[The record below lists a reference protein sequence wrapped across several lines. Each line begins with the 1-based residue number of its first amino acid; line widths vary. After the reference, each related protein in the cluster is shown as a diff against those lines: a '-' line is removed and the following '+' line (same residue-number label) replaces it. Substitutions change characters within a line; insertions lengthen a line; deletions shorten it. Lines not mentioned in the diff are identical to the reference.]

1 MEQVP
6 FTDIYVDEDI
16 VERAVEV
23 LQSGRYVKGEE
34 CAAFEAA
41 FADFC
46 GTDYAVGVSSGTASI
61 LLALQSLGV
70 GEGDE
75 VLVPAHT
82 FFASVSP
89 ILTLGATPRFVEVDP
104 ETYTVDPTD
113 LRRQAA
119 RATSPAALLPVH
131 LYGQLADPGV
141 VRAVADDYDLAV
153 VEDACQAHGAS
164 QNGTSAGT
172 LGDAGCFSFYPSK
185 NLTVAGDGGM
195 LVTDDPDLAESAR
208 QLRNHGRN
216 DAGEH
221 VSLGLNFRLG
231 ELPAAVGHEQLR
243 HLPEWNAARARA
255 ARAYTDRLADLDAVV
270 TPTERAGADHV
281 YHLYVV
287 RVPAECRDSLRATL
301 AEQGIQTGIHY
312 PTPAHRHP
320 AVVDRLGETPG
331 LARTEALCDQILS
344 LPVHPRI
351 SDDEIATV
359 CGAVRDFFAGRPAS
373 RPTLPTAGAS
383 RPSTP
388 GGESA

>member
-1 MEQVP
+1 MAQVP
-6 FTDIYVDEDI
+6 FTDIYVDDDI
-16 VERAVEV
+16 VERATEV
-23 LQSGRYVKGEE
+23 LRSGRYVKGGEV
-34 CAAFEAA
+34 AAFEDD

-46 GTDYAVGVSSGTASI
+46 GTDHAVGVSSGTASI
-61 LLALQSLGV
+61 LLALQSLDIGA
-70 GEGDE
+70 GDE

-104 ETYTVDPTD
+104 ETYTIDPAD
-113 LRRQAA
+113 LRRQADA
-119 RATSPAALLPVH
+119 AANPAAILPVH
-131 LYGQLADPGV
+131 LYGQLADSDAI
-141 VRAVADDYDLAV
+141 RAVADDYDLAV

-164 QNGTSAGT
+164 QDGHRAGT
-172 LGDAGCFSFYPSK
+172 IGEAGCFSFYPSK

-195 LVTDDPDLAESAR
+195 LVTDDSDLAESAR

-231 ELPAAVGHEQLR
+231 ELLAAVGHEQLR

-255 ARAYTDRLADLDAVV
+255 ASEYTDRLADLDPVA
-270 TPTERAGADHV
+270 TPTERPGVDHV

-287 RVPAECRDSLRATL
+287 RVPAEYRDPLRESL
-301 AEQGIQTGIHY
+301 AEQGIETGIHY

-320 AVVDRLGETPG
+320 AVVDRLGETTG
-331 LARTEALCDQILS
+331 LARTEALCEQIVS
-344 LPVHPRI
+344 LPMHPRI
-351 SDDEIATV
+351 TGTEIETV
-359 CGAVRDFFAGRPAS
+359 CDALRAFFADRSAS
-373 RPTLPTAGAS
+373 RPTLPPLADS
-383 RPSTP
+383 RLSTP

>member
-6 FTDIYVDEDI
+6 FTDIYVDDDI
-16 VERAVEV
+16 VERATEV

-46 GTDYAVGVSSGTASI
+46 GTDHAVGVSSGTASI
-61 LLALQSLGV
+61 LLALQSLDV

-104 ETYTVDPTD
+104 ETYTLDPVD
-113 LRRQAA
+113 LRRQAR
-119 RATSPAALLPVH
+119 RATNPAAILPVH
-131 LYGQLADPGV
+131 LYGQLADPEA
-141 VRAVADDYDLAV
+141 VRAVAEEYDLAV
-153 VEDACQAHGAS
+153 VEDACQAHGATAD
-164 QNGTSAGT
+164 GRRAGA

-255 ARAYTDRLADLDAVV
+255 ASEYTDRLADLDPVV
-270 TPTERAGADHV
+270 TPTERPDADHV

-287 RVPAECRDSLRATL
+287 RVAAEHRDPLRDAL

-312 PTPAHRHP
+312 PTPAHEHP
-320 AVVDRLGETPG
+320 AIVDRLGETPG
-331 LARTEALCDQILS
+331 LARTEALCDQIVS
-344 LPVHPRI
+344 LPMHPRI
-351 SDDEIATV
+351 TDAEIATV
-359 CGAVRDFFAGRPAS
+359 CAALRDFFAAHPAQ
-373 RPTLPTAGAS
+373 RPTLPS
-383 RPSTP
+383 PSDPRPSAP

>member
-16 VERAVEV
+16 VERATDV

-61 LLALQSLGV
+61 LLALQSLDV

-89 ILTLGATPRFVEVDP
+89 ILTLGATPRFVDVDS
-104 ETYTVDPTD
+104 ETYTLDPVD
-113 LRRQAA
+113 LRRQVE
-119 RATSPAALLPVH
+119 RATNPAAILPVH
-131 LYGQLADPGV
+131 LYGQLADPEAI
-141 VRAVADDYDLAV
+141 RAVADEYDLAV
-153 VEDACQAHGAS
+153 VEDACQAHGA
-164 QNGTSAGT
+164 TAGGSRAGA

-195 LVTDDPDLAESAR
+195 LVTDDAELAESAR

-243 HLPEWNAARARA
+243 HLPEWNAGRARA
-255 ARAYTDRLADLDAVV
+255 ASEYTDRLADLDPVV
-270 TPTERAGADHV
+270 TPTERPDADHV

-287 RVPAECRDSLRATL
+287 RVAAEYRDTLRDTL

-312 PTPAHRHP
+312 PTPAHEHP

-331 LARTEALCDQILS
+331 LDRTEALCDQIVS
-344 LPVHPRI
+344 LPMHPRI
-351 SDDEIATV
+351 TDDEIETV
-359 CGAVRDFFAGRPAS
+359 CAALRDFFTDHSAQ
-373 RPTLPTAGAS
+373 RPTLPPLS
-383 RPSTP
+383 DPRPPAP

>member
-1 MEQVP
+1 MPGVP
-6 FTDIYVDEDI
+6 FTDIYVDDDI
-16 VERAVEV
+16 VERATDV
-23 LQSGRYVKGEE
+23 LRSGRYVKGEE
-34 CAAFEAA
+34 CAAFEDD

-46 GTDYAVGVSSGTASI
+46 GADYAVGVSSGTASI
-61 LLALQSLGV
+61 LLALQSLGI
-70 GEGDE
+70 GDGDE

-104 ETYTVDPTD
+104 ETYTLDPRD
-113 LRRQAA
+113 LRRQAD
-119 RATSPAALLPVH
+119 RAEDPAAIVPVH
-131 LYGQLADPGV
+131 LYGQVADPDAI
-141 VRAVADDYDLAV
+141 RAVAEEHDLAV
-153 VEDACQAHGAS
+153 VEDACQAHGATRD
-164 QNGTSAGT
+164 GVRAGT

-195 LVTDDPDLAESAR
+195 LVTDDPALAESAR

-255 ARAYTDRLADLDAVV
+255 AAEYTARLADLEPVV
-270 TPTERAGADHV
+270 TPTERPGAEHV

-287 RVPAECRDSLRATL
+287 RVPAAHRDPLRDAL
-301 AEQGIQTGIHY
+301 AEQDIETGIHY
-312 PTPAHRHP
+312 PTPAHQHP
-320 AVVDRLGETPG
+320 AVVDRLGETTG
-331 LARTEALCDQILS
+331 LARTEAICDQIVS
-344 LPVHPRI
+344 LPMHPRI
-351 SDDEIATV
+351 TDAEI
-359 CGAVRDFFAGRPAS
+359 GAVCDALRAFFADRPAT
-373 RPTLPTAGAS
+373 RPALPTPS
-383 RPSTP
+383 EPRPSAL